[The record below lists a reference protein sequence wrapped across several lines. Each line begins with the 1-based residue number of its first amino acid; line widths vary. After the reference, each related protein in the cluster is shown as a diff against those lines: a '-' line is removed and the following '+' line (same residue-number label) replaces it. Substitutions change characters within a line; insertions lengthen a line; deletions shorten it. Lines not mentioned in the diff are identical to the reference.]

1 MMIRDGARPRRV
13 PSFTFYEPGDHLPL
27 RLVDGAARQE
37 VSRAR
42 SESHAGEGL
51 SSQYDVFCDRHAE
64 DSARFERN
72 GERCYKPSQPSTV
85 GVQQQWPGGLG
96 SSPALP
102 YAAKPLAERLQDS
115 YPVLV

>member
-13 PSFTFYEPGDHLPL
+13 PSFTFYEPGDHLPS
-27 RLVDGAARQE
+27 RLVDAAARQE

-42 SESHAGEGL
+42 SESHAGEGG
-51 SSQYDVFCDRHAE
+51 SSQYDVVCDRHAE
-64 DSARFERN
+64 GSTRFGRN
-72 GERCYKPSQPSTV
+72 GQRCYKPSQPSTV

>member
-13 PSFTFYEPGDHLPL
+13 PSFTFYEPGDHLPS
-27 RLVDGAARQE
+27 RLVDAAARQE

-42 SESHAGEGL
+42 SESHAGEGG
-51 SSQYDVFCDRHAE
+51 SSQYDVLCDRHAE

-85 GVQQQWPGGLG
+85 GVQQQRPGGLG
-96 SSPALP
+96 SRPALP